1 MIILYIFLTAY
12 IISINF
18 YAFLLIK
25 SFRDKDREIELLK
38 QNQAVTTNTPTP
50 APVQE
55 KATGKL
61 CITGL
66 LGGAITIYV
75 CMFLF
80 KYKRTDLLLMVLM
93 PLLGVLNI
101 YMFVLLYKSGFG
113 FLLIR

>member
-50 APVQE
+50 APVQ
-55 KATGKL
+55 
-61 CITGL
+61 
-66 LGGAITIYV
+66 
-75 CMFLF
+75 
-80 KYKRTDLLLMVLM
+80 
-93 PLLGVLNI
+93 
-101 YMFVLLYKSGFG
+101 
-113 FLLIR
+113 